1 MKLVLGSSSPRRSQL
16 LERLGLIFESEVPD
30 VDEARMPGEQAAAY
44 VERVARLKA
53 TAVVASGKVVIAADT
68 AVVHEGRI
76 LGKPAHPE
84 EARSMLRRLEG
95 DSHEVFTG
103 VAVAAAESDLEV
115 VSMVDVS
122 EVALLPMTAEEIASY
137 VDSGEPMDKAGA
149 YALQEKGGRF
159 VERVVGSP
167 FTVIGLPI
175 HLLPRLLRRV
185 GADFDEFMK
194 RSGGGD

>member
-1 MKLVLGSSSPRRSQL
+1 MKLVLGSSSPRRSEL
-16 LERLGLIFESEVPD
+16 LERLGLAFESEVPD
-30 VDEARMPGEQAAAY
+30 VDESRLPDEQAAAY

-53 TAVVASGKVVIAADT
+53 SAIVGKGRVVIAADT

-95 DSHEVFTG
+95 DSHDVFTG
-103 VAVAAAESDLEV
+103 VAVVSAETGLEV
-115 VSMVDVS
+115 VSMVDVT
-122 EVALLPMTAEEIASY
+122 EVALLSMTAEEIASY

-149 YALQEKGGRF
+149 YALQGRGGRF
-159 VERVVGSP
+159 VEKVVGSP
-167 FTVIGLPI
+167 FTVIGLPV

-185 GADFDEFMK
+185 GADFDQFT
-194 RSGGGD
+194 RTTDAGD

>member
-1 MKLVLGSSSPRRSQL
+1 MKLVLGSSSPRRGRL
-16 LERLGLIFESEVPD
+16 LERLGLEFESEAPE
-30 VDEARMPGEQAAAY
+30 VDESRLPDEQAAAY
-44 VERVARLKA
+44 VERIARLKA
-53 TAVVASGKVVIAADT
+53 TAIVGPGKVVIAADT

-95 DSHEVFTG
+95 ESHDVFTG
-103 VAVAAAESDLEV
+103 VAVASAETGLEV
-115 VSMVDVS
+115 VSMVDVT

-137 VDSGEPMDKAGA
+137 VESGEPMDKAGA

-159 VERVVGSP
+159 VEKVVGSP
-167 FTVIGLPI
+167 FTVIGLPV

-194 RSGGGD
+194 TSGGGD

>member
-16 LERLGLIFESEVPD
+16 LERLGLAFETEAPE
-30 VDEARMPGEQAAAY
+30 VDESRLPEEQAAAY

-53 TAVVASGKVVIAADT
+53 TAIVSPGKVVIAADT

-95 DSHEVFTG
+95 DRHEVFTG
-103 VAVAAAESDLEV
+103 VAVASAETGLEV
-115 VSMVDVS
+115 VSMVDVT
-122 EVALLPMTAEEIASY
+122 EVALLSMTAEEIASY

-159 VERVVGSP
+159 VEKVVGSP
-167 FTVIGLPI
+167 FTVIGLPV

-194 RSGGGD
+194 TSGGGD

>member
-1 MKLVLGSSSPRRSQL
+1 MKLVLASSSPRRRQV
-16 LERLGLIFESEVPD
+16 LERLGLSFEVKAPD
-30 VDEARMPGEQAAAY
+30 VDESRLPDEPAAAY

-53 TAVVASGKVVIAADT
+53 AAVLDVGTVVIAADT

-84 EARSMLRRLEG
+84 EARSMLRRIEG
-95 DSHEVFTG
+95 DTHEVFTG
-103 VAVAAAESDLEV
+103 VAVASAETGMEI
-115 VSMVDVS
+115 VSTVDVT
-122 EVALLPMTAEEIASY
+122 EVALLSMTAEEIASY
-137 VDSGEPMDKAGA
+137 VDTGEPMDKAGA
-149 YALQEKGGRF
+149 YALQEGGGRF

-185 GADFDEFMK
+185 GAEYDEFI
-194 RSGGGD
+194 GTEGAGD